1 MTACCTNAASSAY
14 LLRSAERLLYN
25 DKRPADAVHM
35 TQLLWQRDPSSSKAT
50 MLHVN
55 CLEELRQYD
64 AALHVLEQASSPA
77 FLAEFQLHA
86 HMTSMRCLFELGDHK
101 RCVIS
106 AEAVLTAT
114 HDALSDSIANVSSS
128 SETFM
133 NHGGGGDQ
141 LGGSGGNTVGPL
153 PMAVQAL
160 CYLGKCAELVADPER
175 AVGYYR
181 QALTLDPLCASAM
194 STLLDHRLLNP
205 RETIRLIES
214 LPLPPEA
221 EPLRCYYADCAAVT
235 IDPSVVASS
244 SLAAAAGGLE
254 AASIGGGGGASP
266 FVDNDLSPQPL
277 PTPSSEQ
284 QSTTTASTVARLAH
298 LAAIEHKHNRLHD
311 ALRLSEEACRVSPL
325 DKNALCVHL
334 RVLVDSKSSP
344 ALFELGHSLAN
355 HRGRAAL
362 AVYAIG
368 CYYFAQASYERA
380 GRYFGRATELDPV
393 FAEAWVAFGHCYAK
407 LEEGEQALTVYRRA
421 LFLFPGLYT
430 CATFVGMQYSRIHSW
445 KVAMCFLED
454 AQRMCPTDPLV
465 LNEIAVLCVR
475 NQQLSHALGF
485 LEKALEQIDIDT
497 CSEFLDC
504 ILFNVA
510 TVYRR
515 LTRYPLAI
523 RFFTAYTRCRPRAA
537 HAFTALAFSY
547 HLSGD
552 LKSAIMYYHS
562 AMNLKPDAFCRDML
576 DRALALEFG
585 SGVGG
590 AGWAGSGGIGAGG
603 GHVGGGAGG
612 VHPGANPNMFPS
624 AGAHHHQRRGGGG
637 GGVHYVDPSPTTF
650 GEGSSMGG
658 TSTVDQQHHRHQHDD
673 DHLAGP
679 QRNRRRA
686 GSSQVSAAGA
696 EGQHGGGGPSPHGSV
711 GRSLHF

>member
-1 MTACCTNAASSAY
+1 MSPAY
-14 LLRSAERLLYN
+14 LLHSAERLLYSE
-25 DKRPADAVHM
+25 KRPADAVHI
-35 TQLLWQRDPSSSKAT
+35 TQLLWQQDPSSPKAT
-50 MLHVN
+50 LLHVT

-64 AALHVLEQASSPA
+64 VALHVLEQSSLSC
-77 FLAEFQLHA
+77 LAEFQLHA
-86 HMTSMRCLFELGDHK
+86 HMTKMRCQFELGDHK
-101 RCVIS
+101 RCVAS
-106 AEAVLTAT
+106 AEAVLAAT
-114 HDALSDSIANVSSS
+114 QDALSDSLANASTS
-128 SETFM
+128 SESF
-133 NHGGGGDQ
+133 
-141 LGGSGGNTVGPL
+141 LGGCGSGELGGALGPL

-181 QALTLDPLCASAM
+181 QALAMDPLCASAM

-205 RETIRLIES
+205 KDTIRLIES
-214 LPLPPEA
+214 LPLQPEA
-221 EPLRCYYADCAAVT
+221 EPLRRYYADCAAVCM
-235 IDPSVVASS
+235 DPSIVASS
-244 SLAAAAGGLE
+244 SLAIRATDGLDTT
-254 AASIGGGGGASP
+254 AGGASP
-266 FVDNDLSPQPL
+266 IVSDDHSPP
-277 PTPSSEQ
+277 PPPPPGCPERTSST
-284 QSTTTASTVARLAH
+284 SVHTVAHLVH
-298 LAAIEHKHNRLHD
+298 LAAVEHKHNRLHD
-311 ALRLSEEACRVSPL
+311 ALRLSEEACRISPL

-334 RVLVDSKSSP
+334 RILVDSKSSP
-344 ALFELGHSLAN
+344 ALFELGHSLAH

-380 GRYFGRATELDPV
+380 GRYFSRATELDPV

-421 LFLFPGLYT
+421 LYLFPGLYT

-445 KVAMCFLED
+445 KLAMCFLED

-515 LTRYPLAI
+515 MKRYSLAI
-523 RFFTAYTRCRPRAA
+523 QFFTAYTRCRPKAA

-547 HLSGD
+547 HLNGD
-552 LKSAIMYYHS
+552 LTTAIMHYHS

-585 SGVGG
+585 AGVGG
-590 AGWAGSGGIGAGG
+590 AGWAGGNSGTSAAGG
-603 GHVGGGAGG
+603 A
-612 VHPGANPNMFPS
+612 
-624 AGAHHHQRRGGGG
+624 AGAHHGSYSNLFAGAAAGSGAAGGGAHRQRG
-637 GGVHYVDPSPTTF
+637 AQYVDPSPTTF
-650 GEGSSMGG
+650 GGGSSIGG
-658 TSTVDQQHHRHQHDD
+658 STVDLHHRHASHQHPSEGD

-679 QRNRRRA
+679 QRNRRRG
-686 GSSQVSAAGA
+686 GSSQLNADA
-696 EGQHGGGGPSPHGSV
+696 HGGGGPSPHGSV